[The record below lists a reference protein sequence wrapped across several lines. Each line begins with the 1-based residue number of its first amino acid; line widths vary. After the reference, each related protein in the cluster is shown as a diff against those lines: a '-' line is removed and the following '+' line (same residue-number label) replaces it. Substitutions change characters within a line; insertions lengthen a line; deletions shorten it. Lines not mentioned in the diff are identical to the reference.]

1 MESGSNRIKIGHS
14 RPEVFL
20 TVDVDAI
27 TAPLVN
33 ETLRAWRAAESP
45 PPGLLALDILHGP
58 TAASPT
64 ERAIRLHDLIAS
76 LAATE
81 LARLRAAEAIP
92 PPLATTRAEVLAAVG
107 RDFGRHNAELEE
119 WSAVYHRFLAPVAPS
134 VEELARAAALDARNF
149 RRRVDNGVRRLVG
162 RLQRLEMAEHDRLRH
177 VRRRRHLPPPEYARL
192 FGVAEAQRDLADRL
206 QRDSGPDVLS
216 IEGLG
221 GMGKT
226 ALARAVAF
234 ALAEESDYDGIAWI
248 SARQTWLSDRGAIE
262 TMPDAATSLADIVA
276 RLATQLG
283 FAELAGLSAADKLN
297 RLAGFLKSTRHLI
310 VIDNLESVSDV
321 ELLLPALLPLARPT
335 RFLLTS
341 RQTLSHFPAVAC
353 FPVRP
358 LSPEDSRALVESELR
373 RRGRSGVLPPAEM
386 AALYE
391 VVGGTPLALKLVASQ
406 MAHWPLPALLENLRR
421 ARHAPERLYTFIY
434 QRAWLALSDPAR
446 QLLLSLL
453 PLSADGEDVAWLR
466 EMSFLPPADF
476 DDALGQLRD
485 FSLLET
491 AGPDDAPRY
500 RLHRLT
506 ATFLQTEVLA
516 GWSDAPAAGEGV
528 A

>member
-1 MESGSNRIKIGHS
+1 M
-14 RPEVFL
+14 
-20 TVDVDAI
+20 DVDAI
-27 TAPLVN
+27 TAPLLS
-33 ETLRAWRAAESP
+33 EALRAWRAAEPP
-45 PPGLLALDILHGP
+45 PPGLLALDILRGP
-58 TAASPT
+58 AAASPT
-64 ERAIRLHDLIAS
+64 ERAIRLHDLIES
-76 LAATE
+76 LVVAE
-81 LARLRAAEAIP
+81 LARLRAAEAIVP
-92 PPLATTRAEVLAAVG
+92 SAADSRVGVLAAIG

-119 WSAVYHRFLAPVAPS
+119 WSAVYHRFLAPIAPS
-134 VEELARAAALDARNF
+134 VEDLARAAALDARNF

-177 VRRRRHLPPPEYARL
+177 ARRSRHLPPPEYTHL
-192 FGVAEAQRDLADRL
+192 FGLAAAQREVADRL
-206 QRDSGPDVLS
+206 RRDDGPDFLS

-234 ALAEESDYDGIAWI
+234 ALAETSDYDGIAWV
-248 SARQTWLSDRGAIE
+248 SARQTWLNDRGAIE
-262 TMPDAATSLADIVA
+262 TAPDAATSLADIVA

-283 FAELAGLSAADKLN
+283 FAELAGLSAADKLD

-321 ELLLPALLPLARPT
+321 ALLLPALLPLARPA

-341 RQTLSHFPAVAC
+341 RQTLSHYPAVVR

-358 LSPEDSRALVESELR
+358 LSPEDSRALVASELR
-373 RRGRSGVLPPAEM
+373 RRGRPGALPTAQM

-391 VVGGTPLALKLVASQ
+391 VVGGTPLALKLVAAQ

-434 QRAWLALSDPAR
+434 QRAWLALGDPAR

-453 PLSADGEDVAWLR
+453 PLAPDGEDVAWLR
-466 EMSFLPPADF
+466 AMSFLSPDAF
-476 DDALGQLRD
+476 DEALGQLRD
-485 FSLLET
+485 YSLLET

-506 ATFLQTEVLA
+506 TTFLQTEVLA
-516 GWSDAPAAGEGV
+516 AWGDIAEEGAA
-528 A
+528 